1 MSSLATRAATAAFL
15 FFTACASESDGDAPP
30 PPPEPETLFET
41 LPAASPNTL
50 RGVWQTTQTA
60 SNGTVELR
68 LRFMDRYVVGAA
80 KCVATGSDT
89 AVIAGGS
96 IGLETTA
103 LDAATGKLTIGSL
116 GFEKVEGNVK
126 CQGGLPANTYDFT
139 IVDDTL
145 TFAVGEAKLNA
156 AFTKIGD

>member
-1 MSSLATRAATAAFL
+1 MSSLSTRAATAAFL
-15 FFTACASESDGDAPP
+15 VLTACTSEGDDDAAPP
-30 PPPEPETLFET
+30 PPAPETLFEA

-68 LRFMDRYVVGAA
+68 LRFMDRYVIGAA
-80 KCVATGSDT
+80 KCVVTGSDT
-89 AVIAGGS
+89 GVIAGGS
-96 IGLETTA
+96 IGLDTAA
-103 LDAATGKLTIGSL
+103 LDAATGTLTIGSL
-116 GFEKVEGNVK
+116 GFEKQEGNVK

-139 IVDDTL
+139 IVDNTL
-145 TFAVGEAKLNA
+145 TLTVGGAQLNA

>member
-1 MSSLATRAATAAFL
+1 MSSLVTRAAMAAFVL
-15 FFTACASESDGDAPP
+15 LTACASETDGDSPP
-30 PPPEPETLFET
+30 PPPAAETLFDT
-41 LPAASPNTL
+41 LPAATPNTL

-89 AVIAGGS
+89 PVIAGGS
-96 IGLETTA
+96 IGLDTTA

-116 GFEKVEGNVK
+116 GFEKQEGNIK
-126 CQGGLPANTYDFT
+126 CQGGLQANTYDFT
-139 IVDDTL
+139 IEDNTL
-145 TFAVGEAKLNA
+145 TLTVGNAKLNA
-156 AFTKIGD
+156 AFTKVGD